1 MSIIIETAAIT
12 AIASVVGAALSFFT
26 EYFQRS
32 KKKNKEE
39 SLDEKVKKLTNALGD
54 SANLIGHI
62 QSEIK
67 TRHKLVEKLKKDHE
81 QYDNLVKLKQEEVEA
96 VAQLFRGEIQKE
108 NSSSFIKNILANF
121 IFFVLGSI
129 VSLAIAFY
137 IV

>member
-26 EYFQRS
+26 EYFQRA
-32 KKKNKEE
+32 KKKDKEE

-54 SANLIGHI
+54 SANLIDHI
-62 QSEIK
+62 QSEIE

-108 NSSSFIKNILANF
+108 NSFSFIKNILANF

-129 VSLAIAFY
+129 VSLVIAFY
-137 IV
+137 VV